1 VKNALPLVQA
11 MDRLGMPIYGMQT
24 PNGYGWA
31 AEGWVSSNALISRMN
46 FALVLSSGRL
56 PGTQT
61 NWPLLLGDSG
71 DTSNVTSPTPATE
84 AQLESLLLG
93 QPAAAHTR
101 QTVLEQFSNPTAQ
114 QEAEKNFNAAKAD
127 PVTGEPEEAQMAGG
141 GGRLLRTR
149 AGRAG
154 GNQQPGTPL
163 DTMAGLLLG
172 SPDFQRR

>member
-1 VKNALPLVQA
+1 
-11 MDRLGMPIYGMQT
+11 
-24 PNGYGWA
+24 
-31 AEGWVSSNALISRMN
+31 VSSNALISRMN